1 MFKKC
6 VDCKTNFK
14 GIEDW
19 KVRCIPCLKKSSSI
33 SKIKRKCNTCDET
46 FIGEK
51 WKKECFACYNTTPN
65 GAPITNGRCDYCNK
79 GIDYLS
85 GGVYMCM
92 NLCENKIKSYN

>member
-46 FIGEK
+46 FMGEK
-51 WKKECFACYNTTPN
+51 WKKECFECYNVTGMGN
-65 GAPITNGRCDYCNK
+65 PIMGDSTQCNK
-79 GIDYLS
+79 CGKYKDYV
-85 GGVYMCM
+85 GDDYFMCM
-92 NLCENKIKSYN
+92 NGCI